1 MPDLHSVRHRSRWL
15 VKFQKMIRIQ
25 MMLVGMGAGLLL
37 ARPACAPQEMDPE
50 IFDVYAN
57 TTVMDQASHR
67 TAGAQAV

>member
-1 MPDLHSVRHRSRWL
+1 
-15 VKFQKMIRIQ
+15 MIRIQ